1 MTIQA
6 MIDMLSRNV
15 EDTDTTNP
23 RFTVTQKISELY
35 TGCKSLGNMLNRSY
49 LTELETFKE
58 GVLIT
63 SGVSAA
69 LTAALLG
76 KEIIQGKDGILQVKN
91 TSTVDGKWCRVM
103 DFSDV
108 IREENNLLGGT
119 VNTPTAWVFG
129 NKLWVK
135 PTTVSR
141 VTIYFLGMPSDFS
154 SLESTDTPE
163 INSSFH
169 EMIVTLAEAELW
181 KADRKLDRQ
190 AAALKTVYEQVVL
203 LNQKYERPEGVGEK
217 KQRGK

>member
-1 MTIQA
+1 ML
-6 MIDMLSRNV
+6 DMLSRNV
-15 EDTDTTNP
+15 EDTDTLNP
-23 RFTVTQKISELY
+23 RFTTAQKTAELY
-35 TGCKSLGNMLNRSY
+35 TGYKSLVNLLHKSY
-49 LTELETFKE
+49 LTELETYKE

-69 LTAALLG
+69 LTSTLLG
-76 KEIIQGKDGILQVKN
+76 KEIIQGKNGILQVKN

-103 DFSDV
+103 DFEDV

-129 NKLWVK
+129 NKLWIK
-135 PTTVSR
+135 PLTISR
-141 VTIYFLGMPSDFS
+141 VTVYFLGMPTDFTG
-154 SLESTDTPE
+154 LPLTTVPD

-169 EMIVTLAEAELW
+169 EMIVALAEAELW
-181 KADRKLDRQ
+181 KSDRKLDRQ

-217 KQRGK
+217 HLQRGK